1 MFLSAAMI
9 KNSPSLFPYI
19 KLKVELSAYNNPH
32 ATGKMIILTTFL
44 RSTEYPTKLTIL
56 QGNISLFF
64 FNHEIGGVI
73 CSI

>member
-44 RSTEYPTKLTIL
+44 CSTEYPTKLPRQYIL
-56 QGNISLFF
+56 VF
-64 FNHEIGGVI
+64 FNPEIGGVI
-73 CSI
+73 CGI